1 MHEFYA
7 GNFDNAKMLQEQA
20 IPWLVTTEP
29 RNYDDAMVHVQVHGN
44 MAIIHEK
51 ASLLDQALLELENAS
66 KDCEIAERMIAENP
80 GGVGIGN
87 RAVKPTKEHMRL
99 RSHLAYEQARLLT
112 AKKKDSE
119 ALGVLNSLLKKE
131 VVSLAHLPNDSTI
144 LESYQAT
151 ATKIQALM
159 LSTEDRAAAVRF
171 SQDWMKLAEEVHQK
185 YPTSNSTLLFLII
198 AHHSA
203 GHLHEQIG
211 EKEIAIERY
220 RLALK
225 DCDLANSLKG
235 RVPAISYQRV
245 ELEMHLFDLQL
256 QDVPW
261 LTVEQCF
268 QRAVESAQE
277 LVADPADPTNM
288 LPYAKAQLARGIAAM
303 RTAQRE
309 DDASKW
315 ELELRSKNLSQ

>member
-1 MHEFYA
+1 
-7 GNFDNAKMLQEQA
+7 
-20 IPWLVTTEP
+20 
-29 RNYDDAMVHVQVHGN
+29 
-44 MAIIHEK
+44 
-51 ASLLDQALLELENAS
+51 
-66 KDCEIAERMIAENP
+66 
-80 GGVGIGN
+80 
-87 RAVKPTKEHMRL
+87 
-99 RSHLAYEQARLLT
+99 LAYEQARLLT

-119 ALGVLNSLLKKE
+119 ALEVLNSLLKKE
-131 VVSLAHLPNDSTI
+131 VVSMAHLPNDSTI

-159 LSTEDRAAAVRF
+159 LSTGDRAAAVRL
-171 SQDWMKLAEEVHQK
+171 SQDWIKLAEEVHQK
-185 YPTSNSTLLFLII
+185 YPTNNSTLLFLII

-211 EKEIAIERY
+211 EKEIAIEKY

-261 LTVEQCF
+261 IAVEQCF
-268 QRAVESAQE
+268 HRAVESAQE
-277 LVADPADPTNM
+277 LVDGPADPTHM
-288 LPYAKAQLARGIAAM
+288 LAFAKAQLARGIAAM
-303 RTAQRE
+303 RTARRE

-315 ELELRSKNLSQ
+315 ELDLQSKNLSQ

>member
-1 MHEFYA
+1 
-7 GNFDNAKMLQEQA
+7 
-20 IPWLVTTEP
+20 
-29 RNYDDAMVHVQVHGN
+29 
-44 MAIIHEK
+44 
-51 ASLLDQALLELENAS
+51 
-66 KDCEIAERMIAENP
+66 
-80 GGVGIGN
+80 
-87 RAVKPTKEHMRL
+87 
-99 RSHLAYEQARLLT
+99 
-112 AKKKDSE
+112 
-119 ALGVLNSLLKKE
+119 
-131 VVSLAHLPNDSTI
+131 
-144 LESYQAT
+144 
-151 ATKIQALM
+151 
-159 LSTEDRAAAVRF
+159 
-171 SQDWMKLAEEVHQK
+171 VHQK

-220 RLALK
+220 RSALK

-277 LVADPADPTNM
+277 LVAGPADPTNM